1 MLWSGSPCIIL
12 GSTSLPDS
20 DVEVLSMS
28 DVCGESQ
35 ALLVFAGFNWMLRV
49 PDLRR
54 VQQQQEMG
62 LLLLFL

>member
-1 MLWSGSPCIIL
+1 MVLWSGSPCIIL

-35 ALLVFAGFNWMLRV
+35 ALLVLAGFNWMLRV

-54 VQQQQEMG
+54 VQ
-62 LLLLFL
+62 